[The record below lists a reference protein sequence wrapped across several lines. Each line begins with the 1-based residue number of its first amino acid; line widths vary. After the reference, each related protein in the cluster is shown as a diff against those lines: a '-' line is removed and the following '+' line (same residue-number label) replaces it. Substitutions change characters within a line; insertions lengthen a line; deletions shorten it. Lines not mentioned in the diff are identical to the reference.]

1 MVAIRLL
8 LHQLYAKFGLQ
19 KDDAKAFLILLSSCI
34 FNELLSQCHS
44 VVQPSNTCDLDIV
57 ESDGGYYRFG
67 GAAIASL
74 LHGRYEKIKFA
85 HYFKRIN
92 YQRKLRYYRG

>member
-1 MVAIRLL
+1 MELLPQDPVPEKVVAICLQ

-44 VVQPSNTCDLDIV
+44 VVQPKSTCNVDIA
-57 ESDGGYYRFG
+57 ESDDVYYWFG
-67 GAAIASL
+67 SAAIASL
-74 LHGRYEKIKFA
+74 LHGRYEKI
-85 HYFKRIN
+85 
-92 YQRKLRYYRG
+92 